1 MFERLGPSGTGGG
14 IINVGSQCSVEIR
27 LVTQLDTLAG
37 DGTLIGDDEMRI
49 GFCSVFEACGWP
61 TAFSE

>member
-1 MFERLGPSGTGGG
+1 MFERLGPSGTG
-14 IINVGSQCSVEIR
+14 EIR